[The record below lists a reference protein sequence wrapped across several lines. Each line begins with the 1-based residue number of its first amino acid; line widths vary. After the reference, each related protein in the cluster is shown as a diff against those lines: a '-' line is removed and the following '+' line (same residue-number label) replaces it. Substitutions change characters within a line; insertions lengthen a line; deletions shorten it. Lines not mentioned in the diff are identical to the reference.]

1 MSFVPNTTTR
11 PAILLVDDDPDARLI
26 LREALTEA
34 VPDVAIHEVASGEEA
49 LDFLYARQRW
59 PNAPRPALIYLDIEM
74 PGEGGQTALA
84 KIRQDPRFA
93 DIPVVVLTSMTDDVQ
108 KRLAAVNGAN
118 SFALKPA
125 TRAQLA
131 QTISQITGYWTHL
144 HQRPDQ
150 EDTDD
155 LRTASA

>member
-1 MSFVPNTTTR
+1 MSFVPNTATR
-11 PAILLVDDDPDARLI
+11 PAILLVDDDPDARMI
-26 LREALTEA
+26 LRDALTEA
-34 VPDVAIHEVASGEEA
+34 VPDGTIYEVGSGEEA
-49 LDFLYARQRW
+49 LDFLYARDRY
-59 PNAPRPALIYLDIEM
+59 PHAPRPALIYLDIEM

-125 TRAQLA
+125 TRAELTE
-131 QTISQITGYWTHL
+131 TIRQITEYWTHL
-144 HQRPDQ
+144 HQRPDR
-150 EDTDD
+150 EETDGR
-155 LRTASA
+155 RTASS